1 MNKNTVIKNTLVAG
15 AAATL
20 MACNSGTKQEEPI
33 VVEPPVQENNAPVI
47 ESFSAD
53 KTQAF
58 NGETITL
65 SANATD
71 ADGDTLS
78 YSFSPSETL
87 ECEEGLTSA
96 SVTVTDGNGGS
107 DTETIGITCNLNQDE
122 VLSTILENSRASQG
136 GVEING
142 QTPIATLD
150 NGNNQRLAV
159 FNHNSPINIS
169 GFNSNP
175 DSTNSTS
182 ANVAHKLPLYT
193 SSSDLAQD
201 IASLVVNGTPLEI
214 VKEGIVQD
222 ITCVDN
228 ANGLDCLITG
238 SGFEIGSKVDSLTC
252 DGEEIPLNGT
262 EGNVSTFGYSTNE
275 QIRANFNN
283 GETTLEN
290 CVAKN
295 GDLEN
300 LLNGSIRVTITE
312 AQGPEINGTISSTI
326 TNEDG
331 SIPEYALTSASITL
345 EDGVTYMLT
354 KTDNGGSSE
363 ANFNEL
369 HSVIDANEISY
380 SVRAQ
385 DYNGNVSNE
394 SLGSYDV
401 TQVTLSSDGGEFDG
415 SSTEVTQG
423 DDAQVYILAPT
434 YSVGS
439 NDSNKLSVG
448 LEAKLNGL
456 SSSNVRVDGDDV
468 IVDTSDLD
476 VGSYVISVDGIASC
490 DTQQYTAQQCNSD
503 FEERLTSGT
512 YTINVI
518 ERQNSAPTIDI
529 VNDFDGTESRYNTA
543 YNSVTVDL
551 TTPTCNDIDTGDTLS
566 VNVYR
571 NGTFVENVVPGS
583 VTSFIYPEISDGID
597 TITSRCFDGEEESSD
612 AQKVLRIFAS
622 F

>member
-1 MNKNTVIKNTLVAG
+1 MNKNTVIKNTLVTG
-15 AAATL
+15 AAVTL
-20 MACNSGTKQEEPI
+20 MACGSGAKEEEPI
-33 VVEPPVQENNAPVI
+33 VEPPVQENNTPII

-71 ADGDTLS
+71 ADGDALN

-87 ECEEGLTSA
+87 VCEEGLTSA

-107 DTETIGITCNLNQDE
+107 ATDTIDIDCYLNEGQT
-122 VLSTILENSRASQG
+122 LSTALGDSRSSQG

-142 QTPIATLD
+142 QTPLFTLD
-150 NGNNQRLAV
+150 NGDNQRLAV
-159 FNHNSPINIS
+159 FNHNSSINVES
-169 GFNSNP
+169 FNSNS

-182 ANVAHKLPLYT
+182 ANIAHKLSLYT

-228 ANGLDCLITG
+228 ANGLVCDING

-252 DGEEIPLNGT
+252 DGEDIPLAGVD
-262 EGNVSTFGYSTNE
+262 GNVSTFGYSTNE
-275 QIRANFNN
+275 QIRSNFNN

-295 GDLEN
+295 GTLEN
-300 LLNGSIRVTITE
+300 VLNGSIRVTITE
-312 AQGPEINGTISSTI
+312 AQGPGINATVNSSI

-345 EDGVTYMLT
+345 EDGVQYTLI
-354 KTDNGGSSE
+354 KTIDGVSSE
-363 ANFNEL
+363 ANFDEL
-369 HSVIDANEISY
+369 HSVIDANEICY

-385 DYNGNVSNE
+385 DSNGNVSNE
-394 SLGSYDV
+394 SLGCYDV
-401 TQVTLSSDGGEFDG
+401 TQVTLSSEGGEFDG

-423 DDAQVYILAPT
+423 DGAQVSISAPT

-439 NDSNKLSVG
+439 GNLSIG
-448 LEAKLNGL
+448 LEAKLNGS
-456 SSSNVRVDGDDV
+456 SSSNVRVDGYDV

-476 VGSYVISVDGIASC
+476 VGSYAVSVDGTASC
-490 DTQQYTAQQCNSD
+490 DTQKYTPQQCNSD

-512 YTINVI
+512 YTINI
-518 ERQNSAPTIDI
+518 TQRQNSAPTIDM

-566 VNVYR
+566 VNVYK

-583 VTSFIYPEISDGID
+583 VTSFTYPEISDGID

-612 AQKVLRIFAS
+612 AQKVLRVS
-622 F
+622 FSF